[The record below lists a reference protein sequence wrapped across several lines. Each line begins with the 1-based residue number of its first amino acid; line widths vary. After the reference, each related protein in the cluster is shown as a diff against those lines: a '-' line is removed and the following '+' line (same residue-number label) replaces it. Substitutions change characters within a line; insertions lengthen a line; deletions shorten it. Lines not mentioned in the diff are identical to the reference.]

1 MDISMVPLGAE
12 VTVTNSIS
20 QDRDILPDTLPIAT
34 VGFHYSQQLTAVGGT
49 PPYIWSSIG
58 LSDVPFSLISN
69 TGVLVSDDNLIDPAT
84 PGVITFTA
92 IWNDSAGVEFQKEF
106 SLSVSTPLAF
116 SPETLSTGKV
126 GEAYSQVITLSGG
139 TAPYAITPES
149 LPDWLSSETDPD
161 AGTITLTGTPTTFG
175 SYIVQ
180 LQATDVTDV
189 KGAKTYNLWIGP
201 QRAFTWFPESPIQN
215 EGVTF
220 TPAADL
226 GSPDMRWW
234 RGDNPGD
241 PCETYVVTYTSTLY
255 IEFPA
260 IGSYQI
266 CLKYRVDSINDYAWD
281 RQWVTIA
288 EPPTFI
294 YYFPLMQM
302 P

>member
-1 MDISMVPLGAE
+1 
-12 VTVTNSIS
+12 
-20 QDRDILPDTLPIAT
+20 
-34 VGFHYSQQLTAVGGT
+34 
-49 PPYIWSSIG
+49 
-58 LSDVPFSLISN
+58 
-69 TGVLVSDDNLIDPAT
+69 
-84 PGVITFTA
+84 
-92 IWNDSAGVEFQKEF
+92 
-106 SLSVSTPLAF
+106 
-116 SPETLSTGKV
+116 
-126 GEAYSQVITLSGG
+126 
-139 TAPYAITPES
+139 
-149 LPDWLSSETDPD
+149 
-161 AGTITLTGTPTTFG
+161 
-175 SYIVQ
+175 
-180 LQATDVTDV
+180 VTDV

-201 QRAFTWFPESPIQN
+201 QRAFTWSPESPIQN